1 MNSLVYFIPILT
13 ALLSALFCVELILHW
28 KKNPTKFFAW
38 WIIGILFYG
47 LGTVPEGLTAI
58 FGWYEW
64 VFKSWYILG
73 AMIGGAPLAQ
83 GTIYL
88 LMKRNPADFL
98 SALLVPVI
106 LVGAI
111 ACALSPVDY
120 AKVNP
125 IKMSG
130 DVLLWKEVRYFPIV
144 INTYALLFFV
154 GGAMYAAW
162 SAWKNKLARN
172 KCYGNLIIATGGLL
186 PGIGGALMRYGH
198 IEALYISEFF
208 GIIIIYLGYKV
219 FMK

>member
-1 MNSLVYFIPILT
+1 MHQAVYFIPILT
-13 ALLSALFCVELILHW
+13 ALLSALFCVELIFHW
-28 KKNPTKFFAW
+28 RKNPTKFFAW
-38 WIIGILFYG
+38 WIAGVLFYG
-47 LGTVPEGLTAI
+47 LGTVPEGITAI
-58 FGWYEW
+58 FGWHEW
-64 VFKSWYILG
+64 VFKAWYILG

-98 SALLVPVI
+98 SALLIPVI

-111 ACALSPVDY
+111 SCVLSPIDY

-125 IKMSG
+125 AKMSG
-130 DVLLWKEVRYFPIV
+130 DVLLWKEVRFFPIV

-162 SAWKNKLARN
+162 SAWKKKVSKN

-186 PGIGGALMRYGH
+186 PGIGGAFMHYGH
-198 IEALYISEFF
+198 IEVLYISEFF
-208 GIIIIYLGYKV
+208 GIIIIYAGYKV